1 MLGYAILI
9 IIIAA
14 LLVAAYFLFRK
25 VQALSAALEDLGFR
39 KASQSVKYGKLTEQ
53 FMPFTDKFPFAP
65 ENFRF
70 IGTPI
75 DGMAFGQDKIY
86 FCEFKASG
94 SGLSERQ
101 KNIKKLVGEKK
112 VEWFEGRLE

>member
-1 MLGYAILI
+1 MLGYAILL

-14 LLVAAYFLFRK
+14 LLVVAYSLFRK
-25 VQALSAALEDLGFR
+25 IRALSLALEDLGFR

-53 FMPFTDKFPFAP
+53 FLPFTDKFPFAP

-70 IGTPI
+70 MGTPI
-75 DGMAFGQDKIY
+75 DGVAFDEDKIY

-94 SGLSERQ
+94 SGLSAKQ
-101 KNIKKLVGEKK
+101 KNIKKQVQEKR
-112 VEWFEGRLE
+112 VEWFEARLD